1 MDHDLE
7 AKGPASKPVVTH
19 DRTYHVPDRRPL
31 PDRRDG
37 YEVMEVAPRRRKERR
52 KAESGDWRP
61 LPDGRDGYEVV
72 EFAPRRRKER
82 RAEGGEPDSR
92 KVAPRRREER
102 RAGGGDRWRD
112 SLPLRERQLAREG

>member
-1 MDHDLE
+1 MAGGNRYCAHGKHGTCLVDLYLSICGSGAGDSA
-7 AKGPASKPVVTH
+7 AKWVV
-19 DRTYHVPDRRPL
+19 VCE
-31 PDRRDG
+31 G
-37 YEVMEVAPRRRKERR
+37 
-52 KAESGDWRP
+52 GDWRP